1 MDAKIADN
9 TLVRMA
15 GGTVLLDANRVWR
28 PRGTVPGARQMNLFS
43 RRIELQS
50 FGKSSTPIH
59 RTLLQNSEPEYGS
72 PDDAGSNQG
81 PQVSTRRRSGQ
92 QPVYVMS
99 ER

>member
-28 PRGTVPGARQMNLFS
+28 PRVTVPGARQMNLFS

-50 FGKSSTPIH
+50 FGKSSAPIH

-72 PDDAGSNQG
+72 PDDAGPNQG